1 MCENQAIKINQA
13 FFKDNLRQHCLIP
26 SQSAKTY
33 DSPAVKSIFALL
45 LEEVT
50 RPEQAHSEGRNAL
63 KK

>member
-1 MCENQAIKINQA
+1 MGGICFQADKTGTPYSHFISIQA
-13 FFKDNLRQHCLIP
+13 F

-33 DSPAVKSIFALL
+33 DSRAVKSIFALL

-50 RPEQAHSEGRNAL
+50 RPEQAYSEGRNAL